1 MYFSTAASWRVCGV
15 VVVFFGGVWNF
26 RTHIHNAASRHWRML
41 HWSMLFP
48 RSRVFSLFSFP
59 FGITVTKRPSCSV
72 SRVCSK
78 PKTGMQRTD
87 RATGMAG
94 SIFALPKP
102 EPPQW
107 EPSGWEQGAEDPCI
121 PLSLLLP
128 RGTAFLYPQG
138 AAGLLFLVVVSGS
151 QVKVA
156 PMRGGPLGFRLWCG
170 PFALLLS
177 LNQSQTL
184 SNQIGRFSLG
194 LWVMMSTFPSPF
206 PAELPLPIPFPTRT
220 LFSEALE
227 RW

>member
-1 MYFSTAASWRVCGV
+1 
-15 VVVFFGGVWNF
+15 
-26 RTHIHNAASRHWRML
+26 ML

-48 RSRVFSLFSFP
+48 CFRVFSPLFFP
-59 FGITVTKRPSCSV
+59 LWDYCNSVTCTKQPSCSV

-78 PKTGMQRTD
+78 PKTGMQRPG

-94 SIFALPKP
+94 SIFALPKL
-102 EPPQW
+102 EPPRW
-107 EPSGWEQGAEDPCI
+107 EPSGREQGAEHPCI

-128 RGTAFLYPQG
+128 RGAAVLYPRG
-138 AAGLLFLVVVSGS
+138 AVALLFLAVVSGS
-151 QVKVA
+151 PVKVA
-156 PMRGGPLGFRLWCG
+156 PPKGGSVGFRLWCG

-220 LFSEALE
+220 LFSKALE